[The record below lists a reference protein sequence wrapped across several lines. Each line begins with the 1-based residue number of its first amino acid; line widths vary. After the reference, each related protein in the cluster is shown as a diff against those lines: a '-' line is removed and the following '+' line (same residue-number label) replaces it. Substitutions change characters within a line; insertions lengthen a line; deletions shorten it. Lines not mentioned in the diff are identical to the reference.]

1 MLQSPTDCILVEV
14 TSKYDDELHF
24 QSGVKL
30 FIDPSFNPNF
40 HATIEGIVHSVPRV
54 MRSNKDI
61 DQIVRPGDTVLFS
74 YKTVGDTSFRGNTDL
89 FRMTTKSE
97 GFMTEW
103 RNQDG
108 HNIHM
113 EKGPKNMWMAVY
125 TGKRGEY
132 IAGKVG
138 THGEVE
144 NWVATNFKF
153 ATGEGFTY
161 DNKIEYRGKELWR
174 VDYSMIFAIRRDG
187 HMNMCGEY
195 VLVEPIVE
203 ERPKMISLH
212 LERTPAQEFEVRED
226 KGWCR
231 CGGKGDF
238 RDGDVVMINPDL
250 KEKYNIQSAP
260 FYIVKRKYVLGKEMS
275 AVGFDTISTN

>member
-14 TSKYDDELHF
+14 TSKYDDEIHF

-30 FIDPSFNPNF
+30 YIDPSFNPNF
-40 HATIEGIVHSVPRV
+40 HATIEGIVHSVPRR
-54 MRSNKDI
+54 MRVNSGI
-61 DQIVRPGDTVLFS
+61 EPIVRPGDTVLFS
-74 YKTVGDTSFRGNTDL
+74 YKTVGDTTFKGNTHL
-89 FRMTTKSE
+89 FRMTTKTE
-97 GFMTEW
+97 GFITEW

-113 EKGPKNMWMAVY
+113 EKGLRDMWAVVY
-125 TGKRGEY
+125 SGKRGEY

-138 THGEVE
+138 SQGEVE

-153 ATGEGFTY
+153 ASGEGFTY
-161 DNKIEYRGKELWR
+161 DNKIDYRGKELWR
-174 VDYSMIFAIRRDG
+174 VDYALIFAIRRDG
-187 HMNMCGEY
+187 HMKMVGDY

-212 LERTPAQEFEVRED
+212 LERTEDMQFNVRED

-231 CGGKGDF
+231 TGGRGDF
-238 RDGDVVMINPDL
+238 HDGDVIYFNPHL
-250 KEKYNIQSAP
+250 KEKYSIQNQP
-260 FYIVKRKYVLGKEMS
+260 WYIVKRKYVTGKE
-275 AVGFDTISTN
+275 AVSFGAMSTN